1 MASDIQL
8 HTIKY
13 LYTTMEEIIFRHLRN
28 KLTRRIFFEY
38 FKICSHLREICLKG
52 DDPTLTPFLVHSL
65 HKSVMAN
72 SHIFQG

>member
-1 MASDIQL
+1 MC
-8 HTIKY
+8 
-13 LYTTMEEIIFRHLRN
+13 RHLRN

-38 FKICSHLREICLKG
+38 FNICSHLRENCLKG